1 MAASE
6 PRLSRCASFSS
17 QRHPS
22 EWEAE
27 RSGFGRTRSRTAA
40 QASAWQHTHALRD
53 KGSSCAY
60 LAGGGART
68 RRAASAG
75 AVCHRHV
82 AVIQEAR
89 AGSRRHCGEGA
100 SLRSLYTSPVSSTYL
115 PPPLMSVRCPLLP
128 FAGFAA
134 AAGVRTQ
141 DRAHFRG
148 LRTLSQP
155 PSIASWARSTLS
167 LSKGAK
173 QALTAVT
180 TGFHPILS
188 SCRADDEDDEDE
200 DSDRDPQ
207 WSASAVV
214 TLRPSGGCSS
224 VAQLGTS
231 K

>member
-1 MAASE
+1 MRANLSALPKIASCCPAVHQQGRTRLFRLHSSMAASE
-6 PRLSRCASFSS
+6 PRLSCCASFSS

-75 AVCHRHV
+75 AVFHRHV

-100 SLRSLYTSPVSSTYL
+100 SLRSLYTSPVSSTCL

-148 LRTLSQP
+148 
-155 PSIASWARSTLS
+155 
-167 LSKGAK
+167 
-173 QALTAVT
+173 
-180 TGFHPILS
+180 
-188 SCRADDEDDEDE
+188 
-200 DSDRDPQ
+200 
-207 WSASAVV
+207 
-214 TLRPSGGCSS
+214 
-224 VAQLGTS
+224 
-231 K
+231 